1 MNINNVIENIE
12 KFKNIEDL
20 DIIIK
25 KNSNISCDKFDK
37 LDKFDII
44 TNPACV
50 CLYKIEKYPK
60 LKSYVDSQ
68 YITNQL
74 EEPKEF
80 TRHLPPKFFNLEKYA
95 DKLDDIS
102 HSISTNE
109 IGFTKFKNTVYD
121 ITPFEATQI
130 LLYQY
135 LSLEFCYSNRYKIL
149 QEAKTQ
155 LQLQTQS
162 QLQTQLQN
170 LQQLQTQSQLQLQ
183 LQLQL
188 QNLKLEL
195 DDLEKAINI
204 FYKKYSICPKIN
216 ILYKEYILVE
226 NEINIDNFLLYNNI
240 NFENNLII
248 LNALKTQYTFE
259 LHHRILWS
267 FYCVK
272 NNRIDD
278 RIGHLK
284 RPLILIE
291 RIKRLDNIISTYN
304 NNKLAIEIE
313 HLQKIQS
320 DKDKEYLKLQLQQ
333 KEQTLEQEL
342 QYKNYELQQ
351 KEQELQY
358 KNYELQQ
365 KEQELQYKNY
375 ELQDKYKE
383 LYDKEQELQ
392 DMGRLIHLQNEE
404 LHFKNIQLRDMS
416 NQLRQLQYNLHNG

>member
-37 LDKFDII
+37 YDKFDII
-44 TNPACV
+44 TNPSCV

-68 YITNQL
+68 DITNQL

-155 LQLQTQS
+155 
-162 QLQTQLQN
+162 
-170 LQQLQTQSQLQLQ
+170 SQLQLQ
-183 LQLQL
+183 LQQLQTQLQL
-188 QNLKLEL
+188 RNLKLEL

-226 NEINIDNFLLYNNI
+226 YEINIDNFLLYNNY
-240 NFENNLII
+240 
-248 LNALKTQYTFE
+248 QY
-259 LHHRILWS
+259 I
-267 FYCVK
+267 
-272 NNRIDD
+272 
-278 RIGHLK
+278 
-284 RPLILIE
+284 
-291 RIKRLDNIISTYN
+291 
-304 NNKLAIEIE
+304 
-313 HLQKIQS
+313 
-320 DKDKEYLKLQLQQ
+320 
-333 KEQTLEQEL
+333 
-342 QYKNYELQQ
+342 
-351 KEQELQY
+351 
-358 KNYELQQ
+358 
-365 KEQELQYKNY
+365 
-375 ELQDKYKE
+375 
-383 LYDKEQELQ
+383 
-392 DMGRLIHLQNEE
+392 
-404 LHFKNIQLRDMS
+404 
-416 NQLRQLQYNLHNG
+416 

>member
-37 LDKFDII
+37 YDKFDII
-44 TNPACV
+44 TNPSCV

-68 YITNQL
+68 DITNQL

-155 LQLQTQS
+155 
-162 QLQTQLQN
+162 
-170 LQQLQTQSQLQLQ
+170 SQLQLQ
-183 LQLQL
+183 LQQLQTQLQL
-188 QNLKLEL
+188 RNLKLEL

-226 NEINIDNFLLYNNI
+226 YEINIDNFLLYNNI

-291 RIKRLDNIISTYN
+291 RLKRLDNIISTYN

-320 DKDKEYLKLQLQQ
+320 DKDKEYLKLQLQH

-342 QYKNYELQQ
+342 QYKNYQLQQ
-351 KEQELQY
+351 KEQELH
-358 KNYELQQ
+358 NT
-365 KEQELQYKNY
+365 NY

>member
-1 MNINNVIENIE
+1 MDISNILENNE

-20 DIIIK
+20 DIFIK
-25 KNSNISCDKFDK
+25 KNSNVSCDKFDK
-37 LDKFDII
+37 FDKFDINI
-44 TNPACV
+44 RNSSSWC
-50 CLYKIEKYPK
+50 CLYNINLYPK

-68 YITNQL
+68 DITNQL
-74 EEPKEF
+74 ESPKEI

-109 IGFTKFKNTVYD
+109 IGFTKFKNNVYN

-130 LLYQY
+130 LVYQY
-135 LSLEFCYSNRYKIL
+135 LSLEFCFTNKYKIL
-149 QEAKTQ
+149 QEAKIK
-155 LQLQTQS
+155 LQNLQS
-162 QLQTQLQN
+162 QNLQSQNLQSQNLQNLQN
-170 LQQLQTQSQLQLQ
+170 LQQF
-183 LQLQL
+183 
-188 QNLKLEL
+188 KLEL
-195 DDLEKAINI
+195 DDLEETINI

-226 NEINIDNFLLYNNI
+226 NEINIDNLLIYNNTT
-240 NFENNLII
+240 FENNLII
-248 LNALKTQYTFE
+248 LYALKKQYTFE

-267 FYCVK
+267 FYCIK

-284 RPLILIE
+284 RPLIIIE
-291 RIKRLDNIISTYN
+291 RLKRIDNIISTYN

-313 HLQKIQS
+313 HLQKTQS
-320 DKDKEYLKLQLQQ
+320 DKEKELTSYLKLQLQQ

-342 QYKNYELQQ
+342 QYKDYQLQQ

-358 KNYELQQ
+358 KDYQLQQ
-365 KEQELQYKNY
+365 KEQELQNKDY

-383 LYDKEQELQ
+383 LYDKEEELQ
-392 DMGRLIHLQNEE
+392 YNGRLIQIQNEE
-404 LHFKNIQLRDMS
+404 LHLKNIQLRDMA